1 MEHFDFGPLLA
12 GDEPDVPEAP
22 DAIPVPKALRFT
34 FSPWRYQ
41 VNLLSYAIKHLFVPP
56 ELPNELDV
64 NQHLE
69 SALLGVLRDCAQSFT
84 RRLESGSDARAG
96 WQIIC
101 TMLTSFT
108 KLYSG
113 GLTEDSVE
121 TALASMT
128 PGGENLCWSSTV
140 AIIY

>member
-41 VNLLSYAIKHLFVPP
+41 VNLLSYAISHLFVPP
-56 ELPNELDV
+56 AVPNQLDV
-64 NQHLE
+64 TQHLE
-69 SALLGVLRDCAQSFT
+69 SALLGLVRDCAQSFT
-84 RRLESGSDARAG
+84 RHLESGSGARAG
-96 WQIIC
+96 WQVIC

-108 KLYSG
+108 KLYSK
-113 GLTEDSVE
+113 GLNEDSVE
-121 TALASMT
+121 TALASMAL
-128 PGGENLCWSSTV
+128 GGERAFASLLQ
-140 AIIY
+140 